1 MLLVRF
7 CATKPVELRAGFNSY
22 VPYVMPGPD
31 GKPQGLAVEIVTEAA
46 RRANIRI
53 RWVPADDRID
63 DALRQGKVDF
73 FPMITLTAARVSEFD
88 ASEPWWENEAG
99 LISRETD
106 PLEPGATINGKKI
119 AIRGLPILK
128 VLAKTLFPHSTLV
141 TIPDIGAM
149 VGALC
154 QGDVDGVFLDVR
166 LLQTE
171 LLKGPA
177 SCAGVS
183 LHVTSVPGGSISQ
196 GAVARRGV
204 SAAADR
210 LYLQISELSVDG
222 SLAAAASRWGMVSSY
237 QNYHMKDILDARQRT
252 RTTRYSLAVVSLI
265 LLLTWFQN
273 QRVRVARKV
282 ADENRQRF
290 DAFMKYT
297 PAATFISDDKGR
309 VVYVNE
315 ALSGVLKLSAG
326 DVEARFHKAD
336 VTILEINGS
345 VETTETITLASGE
358 QRHFLCL
365 KFPFANAGGKKF
377 VGSVALDITERRKAE
392 EALRFSQFSIERSP
406 DSILWMDAKDRI
418 IYANESACRGLGYL
432 RDELLGMAVSEIRA
446 AGDPEDS
453 RRRRERVGALGS
465 LSVESVHRTKDGS
478 LLPVEVALY
487 HLDFDGNDF
496 TCCISRDI
504 TERKRA
510 ERELARQAQHDGL
523 TGLPNRRY
531 FETRLEHAIAA
542 AHSSASGLAIF
553 YFDLDR
559 FKLINDTLGHAVG
572 DALLKQLVRRLESC
586 VRPVDTLARMGGDEF
601 TLIAPGV
608 DSRDAA
614 RILADKLLGCLRE
627 NFVVEGHELLATAS
641 IGISMFPADG
651 QDGIT
656 LMQNADAA
664 MYEAKRQGKNRR
676 QFFNPAMNVAVRER
690 LEIENHL
697 RRALE
702 RGEFTLHYQPQVSL
716 GSGEIVRYEALL
728 RWMNP
733 VLGMVSPS
741 RFIPVA
747 EETGLIVPIGAWVLE
762 EACRHAKSLFD
773 SGSPAGVGVNV
784 SSIQFCRPDFAET
797 VAGALER
804 ANLPACLL
812 DLELTETVVMQSIE
826 DVAGKITRLRDT
838 GVTISIDDF
847 GTGYSSLSYL
857 QTLRIDHLKIDRSF
871 IRNIPFDSNALSL
884 TRAMVS
890 LAHGLGTRVV
900 VEGVE
905 TSLQL
910 ETVRILGCDIAQGYF
925 LGLPAPASSHLKFEL
940 EKTA

>member
-1 MLLVRF
+1 
-7 CATKPVELRAGFNSY
+7 
-22 VPYVMPGPD
+22 MPGPD
-31 GKPQGLAVEIVTEAA
+31 GKPEGLAVEIVTEAA
-46 RRANIRI
+46 RRSNIKL
-53 RWVPADDRID
+53 RWIPIDDNID
-63 DALRQGKVDF
+63 DALRQEKIDF
-73 FPMITLTAARVSEFD
+73 FPMLTLTPARISEFHV
-88 ASEPWWENEAG
+88 SEPWWENETG
-99 LISRETD
+99 LISLEAA
-106 PLEPGATINGKKI
+106 PLQLGSTTGGKRI

-128 VLAKTLFPHSTLV
+128 VLAQSLFPHSTLV
-141 TIPDIGAM
+141 TIPDINAM
-149 VGALC
+149 VEGLC
-154 QGDVDGVFLDVR
+154 RGRVDAIFLDIS
-166 LLQTE
+166 LLQTQ
-171 LLKGPA
+171 LLKGPPA
-177 SCAGVS
+177 CAGTP
-183 LHVTSVPGGSISQ
+183 LHVISVPGGSLSQ
-196 GAVARRGV
+196 GTVARRGV
-204 SAAADR
+204 RAAADR
-210 LYLQISELSVDG
+210 LYLQIAELSLDG
-222 SLAAAASRWGMVSSY
+222 TLSAAASRWSMVSSF
-237 QNYHMKDILDARQRT
+237 QNHHMKDILDARQRT
-252 RTTRYSLAVVSLI
+252 RITRYGLALVSLI

-290 DAFMKYT
+290 DAFMKHT
-297 PAATFISDDKGR
+297 PAATFISDEKGR

-315 ALSGVLKLSAG
+315 ALSGALKLSAAE
-326 DVEARFHKAD
+326 VEGRFHKAD
-336 VTILEINGS
+336 VTLLEIDGS

-377 VGSVALDITERRKAE
+377 VGSIALDITERRKAE

-406 DSILWMDAKDRI
+406 DSILWMDSKDQI

-432 RDELLGMAVSEIRA
+432 REELLGMPVSEIRA
-446 AGDPEDS
+446 AGDPNDS
-453 RRRRERVGALGS
+453 RRRREGVCALGS

-542 AHSSASGLAIF
+542 AQISASGLAIF

-586 VRPVDTLARMGGDEF
+586 VRTVDTLARMGGDEF
-601 TLIAPGV
+601 TLIAPGI
-608 DSRDAA
+608 DSREAA

-627 NFVVEGHELLATAS
+627 SFVVEGHELLATAS

-651 QDGIT
+651 HDGIT

-697 RRALE
+697 RRALD
-702 RGEFTLHYQPQVSL
+702 RGEFTLHYQPEISL
-716 GSGEIVRYEALL
+716 VSGEVVRYEALL

-733 VLGMVSPS
+733 ALGMVSPS

-762 EACRHAKSLFD
+762 EACRHGKYLFD

-804 ANLPACLL
+804 AALPACLL
-812 DLELTETVVMQSIE
+812 DLELTETVVMQSLD
-826 DVAGKITRLRDT
+826 DVARKIACLRDT

-857 QTLRIDHLKIDRSF
+857 QTLRIDYLKIDRSF
-871 IRNIPFDSNALSL
+871 IRNIPFDANALSL
-884 TRAMVS
+884 TRALVS
-890 LAHGLGTRVV
+890 LAHGLGTKVV

-910 ETVRILGCDIAQGYF
+910 ETVRGLGCDIAQGYF
-925 LGLPAPASSHLKFEL
+925 LGYPAPASSHVTFEL